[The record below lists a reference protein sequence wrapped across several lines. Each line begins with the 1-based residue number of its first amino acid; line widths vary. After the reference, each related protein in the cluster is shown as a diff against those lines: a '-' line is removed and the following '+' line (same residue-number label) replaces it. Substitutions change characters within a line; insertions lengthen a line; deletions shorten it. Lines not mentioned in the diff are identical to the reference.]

1 MLYLGH
7 CSHFCGPVQAVGWRV
22 DGACT
27 DGFWEGDWEAANM
40 LATSWSHRYI
50 LLQEQLHRV
59 VPILNSHILSYRRCS
74 MEASAGGAPMGHTIS
89 AVHPPF
95 LSSVSIGHHLG
106 KSLTIFPLSEAIF
119 VLLVP
124 VIPSLSVPSFKAWC
138 IFLSKYGEL
147 AAVPD
152 RWGAVTEHYQLV
164 HSMWK
169 WEIKLLVFSPP
180 HTLVTRK
187 CSLCALLFGRILE
200 YGGVS
205 VI

>member
-1 MLYLGH
+1 MAFEKVTEKLPICWPHPGLIDTSCCKNNCIELSLFSAVTYWATEGVLWKQVLGELPQAIPSLQFI
-7 CSHFCGPVQAVGWRV
+7 SHF
-22 DGACT
+22 
-27 DGFWEGDWEAANM
+27 
-40 LATSWSHRYI
+40 S
-50 LLQEQLHRV
+50 
-59 VPILNSHILSYRRCS
+59 VP
-74 MEASAGGAPMGHTIS
+74 
-89 AVHPPF
+89 
-95 LSSVSIGHHLG
+95 SVSIGHHLG

-124 VIPSLSVPSFKAWC
+124 VIPSLSVPSFEAWC

-187 CSLCALLFGRILE
+187 CSLCAILFGRILE

-205 VI
+205 VL